1 MHDQPVRGGA
11 ILYTVQGP
19 RGSYFAIHDPA
30 TGRICTESSDPR
42 ARAQARDMGLIVVN
56 EETITHPELLRRT
69 GRDADVAAHAA
80 KMNPASKPQVQSQPG
95 NVDEPEPVTEPM
107 TETVLPPPSTIF
119 LDDTAESLVV
129 RHFADRA
136 AVFSSRPLEPEPK
149 YSNLADDS
157 GLWANMPV
165 LNPPDEDWTAP
176 DRQA

>member
-1 MHDQPVRGGA
+1 MNDQPIRGGA
-11 ILYTVQGP
+11 VLYTVQGP

-42 ARAQARDMGLIVVN
+42 ARAQARDMGLVVVN
-56 EETITHPELLRRT
+56 EETITHQELLRRT

-80 KMNPASKPQVQSQPG
+80 KINPAPPPQTQPEAES
-95 NVDEPEPVTEPM
+95 VDEPVTE

-149 YSNLADDS
+149 YSNLTDDS